1 MNRSSA
7 SNDYDG
13 PSGLP
18 AAVAPTLK
26 SNDAS
31 HLGLR
36 LSAMLFLQY
45 GMWGLWVPYQANYL
59 QATVE
64 RGGLGFTG
72 GQIGWIFALAV
83 ATGAL
88 GAPFVAGQL
97 ADRYLNAERALAVL
111 LVLAGAVRYTLAY
124 VSDFHVFLILSM
136 TYALVATPTGAL
148 TNSISFQ
155 NLDDPESGFPR
166 LRLWGTIGWIAAANL
181 FPLLWLATD
190 NAAVNTARVADA
202 FKLSGI
208 LSVGYAAFAVT
219 LLPATAP
226 KRQTRH
232 PLAFA
237 RAFRLFA
244 HRGFFVLALVALPL
258 AVVQRTRFI
267 RIGPFLEDSVG
278 LALKWVGPVQTLGQ
292 AGEIVCLLLLGMLL
306 RRLGYR
312 WVLALGG
319 FAYVAQAVVFAFGRP
334 VAGIVAAQTLSGVTF
349 ACFLMSAYMYV
360 DRVAPEDVRHSAQM
374 VFGYVVLA
382 VAPVC
387 AGFYNAYFDRFQSLQ
402 AMDGMLCRVQQYQ
415 QLWMAQA
422 VVALVATLAL
432 LAFGQAIAVGRA
444 GRGSVT
450 ATTEA

>member
-1 MNRSSA
+1 
-7 SNDYDG
+7 
-13 PSGLP
+13 
-18 AAVAPTLK
+18 
-26 SNDAS
+26 
-31 HLGLR
+31 
-36 LSAMLFLQY
+36 MLFLQY
-45 GMWGLWVPYQANYL
+45 GMWGVWVPYQANYL
-59 QATVE
+59 QASVE

-83 ATGAL
+83 AVGAL

-111 LVLAGAVRYTLAY
+111 LVFAGGVRYALAY
-124 VSDFHVFLILSM
+124 VSDFHVFLVLSM
-136 TYALVATPTGAL
+136 TYALVATPTAAL

-155 NLDDPESGFPR
+155 SLEDPETSFPH
-166 LRLWGTIGWIAAANL
+166 LRIWGTIGWIAAANL

-190 NAAVNTARVADA
+190 DLAVNTARVADA

-208 LSVGYAAFAVT
+208 LSAGYALFAAMA
-219 LLPATAP
+219 LPRTPPTRHA
-226 KRQTRH
+226 RH

-237 RAFRLFA
+237 HAFKLFA

-292 AGEIVCLLLLGMLL
+292 AGEIVCLLVLGTLL

-312 WVLALGG
+312 WVLVLGG
-319 FAYVAQAVVFAFGRP
+319 SAYVVQSVVFAFGHP
-334 VAGIVAAQTLSGVTF
+334 VALIVAAQALSGVTF
-349 ACFLMSAYMYV
+349 ACFLVGAYMYV

-382 VAPVC
+382 LGPVC
-387 AGFYNAYFDRFQSLQ
+387 AGFYNEYFDRFQSLQ
-402 AMDGMLCRVQQYQ
+402 VVGGVVRPMQQYQ
-415 QLWMAQA
+415 QLWASQA

-432 LAFGQAIAVGRA
+432 LAFGQAVAVGTA
-444 GRGSVT
+444 GRRSAGAAVGM
-450 ATTEA
+450 